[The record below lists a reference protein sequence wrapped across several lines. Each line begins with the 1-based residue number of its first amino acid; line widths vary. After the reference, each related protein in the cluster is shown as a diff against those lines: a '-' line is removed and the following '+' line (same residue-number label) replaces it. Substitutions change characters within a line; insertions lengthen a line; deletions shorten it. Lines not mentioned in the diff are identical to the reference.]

1 LAALEGVRLAG
12 QGAALFMDSSNRG
25 PARGASIL
33 VVDDNELNRDALSCL
48 LRLHQYEV
56 EVADCGD
63 AALARLEAR
72 SFDLVLLDVE
82 MADLGGLDVLT
93 KIRATRTHTELPVI
107 MVTARTQG
115 PDIVE
120 AFRLGANDYL
130 TKPIDCPVALARI
143 GTHLSHKR
151 VVEKLRESEDRYALA
166 VNGANDGLWDWN
178 LDTNEVYWSP
188 RWKGML
194 GYDDS
199 EIGTSP
205 DEWLDRLHQ
214 DDWTR
219 VRQAVAAHIAHG
231 TGHFESEHRLRHR
244 NGSFRWV
251 LCRAAAIRSGT
262 GHATRFAGSLTDIT
276 SAKLADTLTGLPN
289 RVLFLDL
296 LERAI
301 SRTTRRPDYR
311 FALVILGLDR
321 FKTLTNSLGLSLA
334 DQLLVEV
341 AHRLQTFLRATDAV
355 SRGGHGFTLARLG
368 GDEFT
373 VLLDD
378 VDEASDAVRIA
389 ERLREAL
396 QRPFDLDGQQVFVT
410 ASAGIT
416 LSSSGYSDPEG
427 VLRDAAIAL
436 HRAKAGSATRC
447 ELFDVGM
454 RDRAVSRLRVETDM
468 RQAIERGAFE
478 VFYQPIIAVR
488 GGRLAAFE
496 ALVRWRHPTQGLIDP
511 ADFIPIAEDTEMI
524 VLIGRQVLSQSCHQ
538 MMAWQRRFGAMAP
551 RVMCVNV
558 SSKQFADTDLTG
570 EIESVLAESG
580 LDPASLKLEIT
591 ESAFLGDIRSAQV
604 TLGQLRTLGVAWSL
618 DDFGTGYSSLSY
630 LHRLHVDTVKVDR
643 SFVSRIGFDDG
654 SEMVRAIAAIAHNMG
669 MDVVAEGVET
679 AEQLEWLRA
688 IGCEYA
694 QGFYFSR
701 PVDVSTAT
709 DLIAASPWRNDA
721 LFLTGHAVQLHMWPS
736 DSQPLRVS

>member
-1 LAALEGVRLAG
+1 
-12 QGAALFMDSSNRG
+12 MDLTDRVE
-25 PARGASIL
+25 RGASLL

-56 EVADCGD
+56 E
-63 AALARLEAR
+63 AAGSGPEALSLINTR
-72 SFDLVLLDVE
+72 KYDLVVLDIE
-82 MADLGGLDVLT
+82 MPGMNGLQVLT
-93 KIRATRTHTELPVI
+93 DIRTTRNQTDLPVI
-107 MVTARTQG
+107 MLTARTHG

-120 AFRLGANDYL
+120 AFNLGANDYL

-151 VVEKLRESEDRYALA
+151 VIESLRESQERYTLA

-178 LDTNEVYWSP
+178 LTTNEVYWSP
-188 RWKGML
+188 RWKAML
-194 GYDDS
+194 GYEDA
-199 EIGTSP
+199 EIGVTP

-219 VRQAVAAHIAHG
+219 VRQAIAEHIARG
-231 TGHFESEHRLRHR
+231 NGHYENEHRLRHR
-244 NGSFRWV
+244 DGSYRWV
-251 LCRAAAIRSGT
+251 LCRAAAIRNASGV
-262 GHATRFAGSLTDIT
+262 ATRFAGSLTDIT
-276 SAKLADTLTGLPN
+276 EAKLADGLTGLPN

-301 SRTTRRPDYR
+301 SRTGRRHDYQ

-321 FKTLTNSLGLSLA
+321 FKTVNHSLGNAVA
-334 DQLLVEV
+334 DRLLVEV
-341 AHRLQTFLRATDAV
+341 AHRLQTCLRANDAV
-355 SRGGHGFTLARLG
+355 THGGHGFTLARLG

-378 VDEASDAVRIA
+378 INDASNAIRVA
-389 ERLREAL
+389 ERLREGL
-396 QRPFDLDGQQVFVT
+396 QKPFVVEEHEIFVS

-416 LSSSGYSDPEG
+416 LSTSGYSNPEDM
-427 VLRDAAIAL
+427 LRDAGIAL
-436 HRAKAGSATRC
+436 HRAKEGTKC
-447 ELFDVGM
+447 ELFDVKM

-478 VFYQPIIAVR
+478 VYYQPIVSIR
-488 GGRLAAFE
+488 GGTLAGFE

-511 ADFIPIAEDTEMI
+511 GDFIPIAEDTEMI
-524 VLIGRQVLSQSCHQ
+524 VLIGRQVLAQSCRQ
-538 MMAWQRRFGAMAP
+538 MATWQKRFGSAAP
-551 RVMCVNV
+551 GVICVNV
-558 SSKQFADTDLTG
+558 SSKQFGDADLTS
-570 EIESVLAESG
+570 EIQSVLEESG
-580 LDPASLKLEIT
+580 LQPSSLKLEIT
-591 ESAFLGDIRSAQV
+591 ESAFLGDIRRAQA
-604 TLGQLRTLGVAWSL
+604 TLRRLQMLGVAWSL

-643 SFVSRIGFDDG
+643 SFVSRIGRDDG
-654 SEMVRAIAAIAHNMG
+654 AEMVRAITAIAHNMG

-679 AEQLEWLRA
+679 AEQLEWLRS

-701 PVDVSTAT
+701 PVDYVAAT
-709 DLIAASPWRNDA
+709 GLIASSPWRGDKLCA
-721 LFLTGHAVQLHMWPS
+721 PGSAVQLKMWPVEPA
-736 DSQPLRVS
+736 QPARVS

>member
-1 LAALEGVRLAG
+1 
-12 QGAALFMDSSNRG
+12 MDSSGRT
-25 PARGASIL
+25 PIHAGAIL

-48 LRLHQYEV
+48 LRLQQYDV
-56 EVADCGD
+56 DVAGD
-63 AALARLEAR
+63 GEEALSVLASR

-82 MADLGGLDVLT
+82 MPGLSGLEVLT
-93 KIRATRTHTELPVI
+93 RIRATRNDTDLPVI
-107 MVTARTQG
+107 MVTARSHG

-151 VVEKLRESEDRYALA
+151 VVEKLRESQERYTLA

-178 LDTNEVYWSP
+178 LGTNEVYWSP
-188 RWKGML
+188 RWKAML
-194 GYDDS
+194 GY
-199 EIGTSP
+199 EEAEVGISP

-219 VRQAVAAHIAHG
+219 VRQSVAAHIAHG
-231 TGHFESEHRLRHR
+231 NGHYESEHRLRHR
-244 NGSFRWV
+244 DGTFRWV
-251 LCRAAAIRSGT
+251 LCRAAAIRNDAGL
-262 GHATRFAGSLTDIT
+262 ATRFAGSLTDIT
-276 SAKLADTLTGLPN
+276 NAKLADSLTGLPN
-289 RVLFLDL
+289 RVLFIDL

-301 SRTTRRPDYR
+301 SRSKRRRDYQ

-321 FKTLTNSLGLSLA
+321 FKTVSNSLGLSLA
-334 DQLLVEV
+334 DRLLVEV
-341 AHRLQTFLRATDAV
+341 ADRLQVCLRATDAV
-355 SRGGHGFTLARLG
+355 TRGGHGFTLARLG

-378 VDEASDAVRIA
+378 IDDASDAVRVA

-396 QRPFDLDGQQVFVT
+396 QRPFDVEGQQLFVT

-416 LSSSGYSDPEG
+416 VSSSGYQEPEG

-454 RDRAVSRLRVETDM
+454 RDRAVSRLRVETEL

-478 VFYQPIIAVR
+478 VFYQPIVAMR
-488 GGRLAAFE
+488 GGGLAAFE

-524 VLIGRQVLSQSCHQ
+524 VLIGRQVLAQSCQQ
-538 MMAWQRRFGAMAP
+538 MAAWQRRFGAAAP
-551 RVMCVNV
+551 RLMCVNV
-558 SSKQFADTDLTG
+558 SSKQFGDADLTG
-570 EIESVLAESG
+570 EIEAVLAESG
-580 LDPASLKLEIT
+580 LDPSCLKLEIT

-604 TLGQLRTLGVAWSL
+604 TLRHLRALGVAWSL

-643 SFVSRIGFDDG
+643 SFVSRIGLDDG

-701 PVDVSTAT
+701 PVDMSAATAM
-709 DLIAASPWRNDA
+709 IASAPWLDDA
-721 LFLTGHAVQLHMWPS
+721 RLLPGHAVQLHMWPS
-736 DSQPLRVS
+736 DAHPLRVS